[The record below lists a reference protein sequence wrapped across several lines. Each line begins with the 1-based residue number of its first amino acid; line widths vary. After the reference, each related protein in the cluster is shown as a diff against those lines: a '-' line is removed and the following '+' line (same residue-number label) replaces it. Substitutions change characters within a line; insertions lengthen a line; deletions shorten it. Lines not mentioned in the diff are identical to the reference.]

1 MKKTV
6 SEGEFMNDYVVW
18 LDSKNAHIFA
28 LKNSGIEKTIVNKK
42 DRDFRPQNK
51 HATKVDY
58 NSEHYYRDL
67 ANRLKNADQLLLIG
81 PGLAKKHFQEHLV
94 THQAKTLAKKVIGLE
109 DFESF
114 EHKTEKQLLARAS
127 KFFKSY
133 DHFNALIS

>member
-1 MKKTV
+1 
-6 SEGEFMNDYVVW
+6 MNDYIVW
-18 LDSKNAHIFA
+18 LDSENAKIFS
-28 LKNSGIEKTIVNKK
+28 LKTSGVEKSVLNKK

-67 ANRLKNADQLLLIG
+67 ANRLKGADHLLLIG
-81 PGLAKKHFQEHLV
+81 PGLSINHFQEHLI
-94 THQAKTLAKKVIGLE
+94 THQAKTLAKKVIALE

-133 DHFNALIS
+133 DHFDNLI